1 MHTKK
6 ILSLVSLICLGT
18 TMVASETPQA
28 KESFLK
34 RTKDK
39 VFGFFSNYNF
49 EQTED
54 KEYAVSN
61 PGTLTLNN
69 FDGNI
74 TIRTNWNQNA
84 VCVKAI
90 KRTNKEEMLP
100 DIRVKS
106 AQQQVN
112 GQDDLTIAT
121 VYANDGVKAQV
132 DYELIVP
139 SEMRLQ
145 LTTHRGMI
153 VVNDVNG
160 SVAASTTHGN
170 IEINN
175 THQLVVAQ
183 TQKSGSIL
191 IKDSKGPIQATTCS
205 GNITIKDASD
215 NIVAC
220 AERGT
225 IKSMCSTVP
234 QTGSIKLETA
244 SGSIVLGLPTE
255 ANATI
260 RGRTERGTVMS
271 DHYVR
276 LMPRE
281 TKLNRRTWNQFKK
294 EIDGILGSGEAN
306 IELSCKS
313 GNIKI
318 LETKTA

>member
-1 MHTKK
+1 
-6 ILSLVSLICLGT
+6 
-18 TMVASETPQA
+18 MVASDTPQA

-39 VFGFFSNYNF
+39 VFGFFTNYNF

-54 KEYAVSN
+54 KEYAVHT
-61 PGTLTLNN
+61 PGTFTLNN

-74 TIRTNWNQNA
+74 TVRTNWNQNA
-84 VCVKAI
+84 VCVKAT

-106 AQQQVN
+106 AQQKEN

-121 VYANDGVKAQV
+121 VYGNDNVKGQV

-139 SEMRLQ
+139 SDMRLQ
-145 LTTHRGMI
+145 LTTKRGTI
-153 VVNDVNG
+153 TVNDVNG

-175 THQLVVAQ
+175 TTQLVVAQ

-191 IKDSKGPIQATTCS
+191 IKDSKGPIQANTHN

-225 IKSMCSTVP
+225 INSICSAVP
-234 QTGSIKLETA
+234 QTGRIKLETA
-244 SGSIVLGLPTE
+244 SGSIVLALPSE

-260 RGRTERGTVMS
+260 RGRTEKGTLMC
-271 DHYVR
+271 DHYVQLETR
-276 LMPRE
+276 A

-294 EIDGILGSGEAN
+294 EIDGMLGSGEAN

-318 LETKTA
+318 LETKTT